1 MEFNGSNTIN
11 PVHSRISVTY
21 YFFIL
26 GALSANWIV
35 RIPDVQNKFQLSKG
49 TLGLVLTGAPLGSV
63 IIILIAG
70 KLISKFGSK
79 NMTIL
84 GALSY
89 HVTLPLIFLMPNY
102 VFLWMFLILVGFGI
116 TILDIAMNSQ
126 GVEVEGHLQTS
137 VMSSLHAFFSI
148 GGVIGSVIGG
158 IFVSFKIDPE
168 MHLLAVS
175 ILFLPFTLFSYR
187 YLRPEKLQPKHNH
200 NNKRMSNWEIF
211 TSRNILILG
220 VIAFI
225 AVLGEMMMSDWS
237 VLYLLINT
245 DSPATIAALG
255 FATFSLFM
263 TLGRLSGDA
272 LSNRMSSDKIMQLC
286 SILASGGII
295 IAVLSSNIILIFAGF
310 GLLGI
315 GLSVLVP
322 IVFKR
327 AGNHSDIEIGSGI
340 AGVGF
345 FAYLAGFIEPIFIG
359 QVAEYT
365 SLKVAFFLVAL
376 FTLLI
381 FFMSKGLKQE
391 KAK

>member
-1 MEFNGSNTIN
+1 M
-11 PVHSRISVTY
+11 
-21 YFFIL
+21 
-26 GALSANWIV
+26 
-35 RIPDVQNKFQLSKG
+35 
-49 TLGLVLTGAPLGSV
+49 GSV

-70 KLISKFGSK
+70 KLISTFGSK
-79 NMTIL
+79 NITMA

-89 HVTLPLIFLMPNY
+89 HITLPLIFLMPNY
-102 VFLWMFLILVGFGI
+102 VVLWMFLIILGFGI
-116 TILDIAMNSQ
+116 TVQDIAMNSQ
-126 GVEVEGHLQTS
+126 GVEVEKHLQTS

-148 GGVIGSVIGG
+148 GGVVGSVIGG
-158 IFVSFKIDPE
+158 VFVSFKITPE
-168 MHLLAVS
+168 MHLLTVS
-175 ILFLPFTLFSYR
+175 LLFLPFTLLSYR
-187 YLRPEKLQPKHNH
+187 YLRPEKLEPKYNH

-263 TLGRLSGDA
+263 TIGRLSGDA
-272 LSNRMSSDKIMQLC
+272 LSNRMASDKIMQLC

-295 IAVLSSNIILIFAGF
+295 IAVISSNIILIFAGF

-315 GLSVLVP
+315 GLSVL
-322 IVFKR
+322 
-327 AGNHSDIEIGSGI
+327 EIGSGI

-365 SLKVAFFLVAL
+365 SLKVAFFTVAQL
-376 FTLLI
+376 TLLI
-381 FFMSKGLKQE
+381 FFMSKGLKKE